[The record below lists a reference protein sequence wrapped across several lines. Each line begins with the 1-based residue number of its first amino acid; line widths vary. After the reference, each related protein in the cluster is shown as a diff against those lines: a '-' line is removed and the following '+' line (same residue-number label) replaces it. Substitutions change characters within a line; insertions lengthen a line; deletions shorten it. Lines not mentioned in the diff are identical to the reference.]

1 MALHRL
7 GNTEDSGNE
16 VLPRATVDGS
26 EIWLT
31 TWDGAKTYLKPGKE
45 WEKLPTSTGA
55 GFQPSTVPTKIP

>member
-31 TWDGAKTYLKPGKE
+31 TWDGAKTHIKPGKNGRNYQPQ
-45 WEKLPTSTGA
+45 LVQD
-55 GFQPSTVPTKIP
+55 FQSSTVRTKIP